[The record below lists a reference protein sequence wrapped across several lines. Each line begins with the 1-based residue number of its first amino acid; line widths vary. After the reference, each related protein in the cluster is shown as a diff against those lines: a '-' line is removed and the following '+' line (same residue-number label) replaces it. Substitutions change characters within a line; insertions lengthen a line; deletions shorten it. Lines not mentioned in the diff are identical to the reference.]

1 MRILGETS
9 MSQLTPR
16 ESFGRNLVSLGERYG
31 DMTVLD
37 ADVLDSTRTSYF
49 AERFPERFFNIG
61 ISEQDMI
68 STAAGLAAWGKIPI
82 VCGFAVFVAG
92 RAWEQIRNT
101 VGRANL
107 NVKIVTTHS
116 GLSNY
121 ADGDSHQ
128 SFGDIALMRVI
139 PNITVIVPA
148 DAIATGKALEAS
160 IAFHGPVY
168 MRLGRGPVPAIYD
181 DDFEFEIG
189 KASTVKEGSDIAI
202 IANGIMVS
210 MALTASKT
218 LKAEG
223 YRVKVIDMHT
233 VKPLDEE
240 CIIRVAKETGAIV
253 TAEEHSIIG
262 GLGSAISEVL
272 SRSYPTPLRM
282 VGIRDRFG
290 ESARDYN
297 VLLSK
302 LGLSSN
308 TLIQSALEVLSTK

>member
-1 MRILGETS
+1 

-31 DMTVLD
+31 DVTVLD

-82 VCGFAVFVAG
+82 VCGFAVFIAG
-92 RAWEQIRNT
+92 RAWEQIRNA
-101 VGRANL
+101 VGRSKL
-107 NVKIVTTHS
+107 NVKIITTHS

-168 MRLGRGPVPAIYD
+168 MRIGRGPVPTIYD

-189 KASTVKEGSDIAI
+189 KA
-202 IANGIMVS
+202 
-210 MALTASKT
+210 
-218 LKAEG
+218 
-223 YRVKVIDMHT
+223 
-233 VKPLDEE
+233 
-240 CIIRVAKETGAIV
+240 
-253 TAEEHSIIG
+253 
-262 GLGSAISEVL
+262 
-272 SRSYPTPLRM
+272 
-282 VGIRDRFG
+282 
-290 ESARDYN
+290 
-297 VLLSK
+297 
-302 LGLSSN
+302 
-308 TLIQSALEVLSTK
+308 